1 MLIRFL
7 NQLACLARSFIADD
21 TLDTIAQATIVG
33 KARVAGIDL
42 GNLRLRTVMQ
52 AVIALAPTPRGFSV
66 AELAAKVRNLLGWPP
81 DRYLPRHA
89 AYDLKKLR
97 GKLWVTM
104 IGKSRRYEPTSL
116 GLKLMAAL
124 LTLRTKIFQPFL
136 ATVQHSSADNTEQQT
151 DLDIQYGKVQSEML
165 TLLQLLGISIQS

>member
-1 MLIRFL
+1 MLVRFL
-7 NQLACLARSFIADD
+7 NQLACLDCSFVADD
-21 TLDTIAQATIVG
+21 TLDTIGQSTTVG

-42 GNLRLRTVMQ
+42 NNVRLRAAMQ

-66 AELAAKVRNLLGWPP
+66 AELATKVRSILGWPP
-81 DRYLPRHA
+81 DRYLSRHA

-97 GKLWVTM
+97 GKRWVTM

-116 GLKLMAAL
+116 GLKTMAAL
-124 LTLRTKIFQPFL
+124 LTLRTKIIKPFL
-136 ATVQHSSADNTEQQT
+136 AAAQGSSASRSEQQT